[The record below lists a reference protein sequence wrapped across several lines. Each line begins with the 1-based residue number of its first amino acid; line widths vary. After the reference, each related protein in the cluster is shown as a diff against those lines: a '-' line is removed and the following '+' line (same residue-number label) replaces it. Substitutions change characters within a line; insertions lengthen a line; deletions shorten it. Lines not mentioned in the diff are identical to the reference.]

1 MVMPIRKANNNT
13 YSVDLSLG
21 VDRSSGKRIRRTKRG
36 FLSLKEAKE
45 YETNQLSLF
54 YQRKRVISSQTIQEI
69 TSEYMGL
76 CQHQLKRTS
85 LDKKERTF
93 RLHILPRLGNIRIDQ
108 FDKKDALAFKQY
120 LMNKTFSDSYKKEVF
135 MELSAL
141 MNHCVKYD
149 YIPFNPVRFL
159 NDFKSVKKE
168 MKFWSVSQ
176 FHEFI
181 QYIDNDHLKMYF
193 WLLMATGM
201 RRGEA
206 HALYWS
212 DIDLNHQTIRV
223 NKNSTYVS
231 GDGYQITTPK
241 TVSSNRVV
249 HIDKFTIGLIKA
261 YKGLLKKN
269 GTYSEEYPIFWPE
282 GIPIPRETI
291 RRYFKQATKMAGL
304 PEIRLHDLRHSHV
317 SLMVSL
323 GVEYLEISRK
333 VGHSNISTTMNT
345 YAHLYSEKQKSSA
358 QLIGKALEIDSS
370 GVKLESLENYTQNKN
385 ANFGV
390 ITGNLPDNILNGAT
404 DGTRNK
410 KL

>member
-1 MVMPIRKANNNT
+1 MPIKREENGT
-13 YSVDLSLG
+13 YTVDLSLG
-21 VDRSSGKRIRRTKRG
+21 GDRATGKRHRKTKRG
-36 FLSLKEAKE
+36 FISHKEAKE
-45 YETNQLSLF
+45 YQTNQLSLF
-54 YQRKRVISSQTIQEI
+54 YQRKRGYSIQTINEI
-69 TSEYMGL
+69 TLEYMSL
-76 CQHQLKRTS
+76 CKDKLKRTS
-85 LDKKERTF
+85 FDKKERTF
-93 RLHILPRLGNIRIDQ
+93 RLHILPILGHIRIDQ
-108 FDKKDALAFKQY
+108 FSKKDALEFKQY
-120 LMNKTFSDSYKKEVF
+120 LIKKTFTNSYKREVF

-159 NDFKSVKKE
+159 NDFKSAKKE

-181 QYIDNDHLKMYF
+181 QYIENDHLKMYF

-201 RRGEA
+201 RKGEA
-206 HALYWS
+206 HALHWS
-212 DIDLNHQTIRV
+212 DIDLNHQTIRI

-241 TVSSNRVV
+241 TLTSNRIV
-249 HIDKFTIGLIKA
+249 HIDEFTKGLLKA
-261 YKGLLKKN
+261 YRGVLKKN

-282 GIPIPRETI
+282 GIPIPRETF

-304 PEIRLHDLRHSHV
+304 PEIRIHDLRHSHV

-404 DGTRNK
+404 DGT
-410 KL
+410 